1 MSLKEIHIGKLIEER
16 VLEIQITNEKICN
29 FLNCTDK
36 ELFEIYASANIKT
49 EILLKISKLLQY
61 DFFRIFSQHLILFA
75 PISKLNKEEN
85 ISTEKSKL
93 PQFRKNIYT
102 QEVIFF
108 ILELIEKKE
117 KTIAQIIT
125 DYQIPKTTLYKW
137 IHKYKI

>member
-29 FLNCTDK
+29 FLNCTDQ
-36 ELFEIYASANIKT
+36 ELLEIYASANIKT

-117 KTIAQIIT
+117 KTIAQVIT